1 MSWVEC
7 SLIASMSVGWV
18 LSSESSFNSQFKSHE
33 PLANTSKICMGSV
46 SETKNKIVG
55 HWPTSSSPLEEG
67 HQRFGCACQSSR
79 RCPHRGLWRTHLEK
93 VWSACPFPILWQQFG
108 NRQSEKCNKCNYVS
122 SHVGSLRIHL
132 GIQDEE
138 YLTKCNKSFDS
149 NKDLWHPQK
158 K

>member
-1 MSWVEC
+1 MFFELWGALQNHL
-7 SLIASMSVGWV
+7 LIH
-18 LSSESSFNSQFKSHE
+18 NSNFLNPWQTHLKYVWE
-33 PLANTSKICMGSV
+33 PFLKLKTFSPFEIM
-46 SETKNKIVG
+46 IVG

-79 RCPHRGLWRTHLEK
+79 GCPHRGLWRTHLEK
-93 VWSACPFPILWQQFG
+93 VWLACPFPILWQQFG